1 MSERAAASKAVC
13 ETLLESYS
21 AEECINILMTALGTM
36 IEVHGQH
43 VKARCIQLHVLA
55 DQIQVDHAIK
65 GLD

>member
-43 VKARCIQLHVLA
+43 VKARCIQLTY
-55 DQIQVDHAIK
+55 
-65 GLD
+65 